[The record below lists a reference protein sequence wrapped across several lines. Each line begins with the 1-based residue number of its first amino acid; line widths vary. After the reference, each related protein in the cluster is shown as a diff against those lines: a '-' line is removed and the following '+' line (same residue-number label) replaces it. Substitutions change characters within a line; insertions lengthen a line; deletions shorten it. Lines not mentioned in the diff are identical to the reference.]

1 MIISK
6 CPLRISLAGGSTDLQ
21 PYLDKYNYGS
31 VITFTPNLYTYIC
44 LKPSPTKYYRIIYS
58 SIDNCIEIDDIKN
71 DIAREVIKYFSLPPV
86 EIIFTSDIPSSGS
99 GLASSSSYLISMI
112 NAALKFIG
120 ETKSDLEI
128 AKLALEIEHIFNPLT
143 GYQDIY
149 GCIIPGLKRLDF
161 DKKGLTNIE
170 EYNSEIF
177 NMFNFYLIPT
187 ELTRSST
194 NILNSLDIDKIY
206 NLLNSVNSIDINIK
220 NLNFNQIL
228 KEINNGWE
236 LKKHT
241 SPEIINSK
249 IKILEHKLNQNKHV
263 LAKRLIGA
271 GAGGYFLV
279 VCNKNDNLDIKKIPI
294 ILGNKFDVINF

>member
-31 VITFTPNLYTYIC
+31 VITFTPNLYTYIY

-58 SIDNCIEIDDIKN
+58 NIENCIEVGDIKN
-71 DIAREVIKYFSLPPV
+71 DIAREVIKYFNLPPV

-99 GLASSSSYLISMI
+99 GLASSSSYLIAMV

-120 ETKSDLEI
+120 ETRTDLEI
-128 AKLALEIEHIFNPLT
+128 AQLVLDIEYIFNPLT

-149 GCIIPGLKRLDF
+149 GCIIPGLKKLDF
-161 DKKGLTNIE
+161 DKHGLIGVK
-170 EYNSEIF
+170 EYHSNLF
-177 NMFNFYLIPT
+177 NKFNFSLIPT
-187 ELTRSST
+187 GLTRSST
-194 NILNSLDIDKIY
+194 DVLTSLNIDKIH
-206 NLLNSVNSIDINIK
+206 NLLESVNYMDKGIK
-220 NLNFNQIL
+220 EDNFYQIT

-236 LKKHT
+236 LKKET
-241 SPEIINSK
+241 SPKIILPK
-249 IKILEHKLNQNKHV
+249 IKEIDDKLTQNKHV

-279 VCNKNDNLDIKKIPI
+279 ISDKNNNLDIGE
-294 ILGNKFDVINF
+294 ILITLGDKFNVIDF

>member
-21 PYLDKYNYGS
+21 VFLDKYGYGS

-44 LKPSPTKYYRIIYS
+44 LKPSSTQYYRVIYS
-58 SIDNCIEIDDIKN
+58 SIDNCVDVDDIKN
-71 DIAREVIKYFSLPPV
+71 DIAREVIKYFNLPPV

-99 GLASSSSYLISMI
+99 GLASSSSYLIAMI
-112 NAALKFIG
+112 NAALAFIK
-120 ETKSDLEI
+120 ETKTNSEI

-149 GCIIPGLKRLDF
+149 GCLYPGLKKLNF
-161 DKKGLTNIE
+161 DKNGLVNIE
-170 EYNSEIF
+170 EYDSTIF
-177 NMFNFYLIPT
+177 NEYNFYLIPT
-187 ELTRSST
+187 KLTRSST
-194 NILNSLDIDKIY
+194 NILNSLDVDKIY
-206 NLLNSVNSIDINIK
+206 NLLESVSIINKNIK
-220 NLNFNQIL
+220 NKNFDKVIT
-228 KEINNGWE
+228 EINNGWE
-236 LKKHT
+236 LKKYT

-249 IKILEHKLNQNKHV
+249 IKVLESKLNQNKSI

-279 VCNKNDNLDIKKIPI
+279 ITNKNENLDLKNIPI
-294 ILGNKFDVINF
+294 KLGINYNTINF